1 MNEELDPAKLQELL
15 DATARLPRE
24 VEPLRDAWPAIR
36 ARIDAQRVRSI
47 SPTTQPVTAPRRRAP
62 WLIAAAAVVVLA
74 TGVAVVARQNEE
86 ATAPIAAVTEPP
98 TASGSPLSGGAPE
111 SSAVAIP
118 ISVNPANAANPAL
131 AAALDQY
138 REASRELETEVAAHA
153 AALSPNTREVV
164 RRSLATIDTAI
175 ADLRAALG
183 ADPRDVAVGQ
193 ALSLV
198 YERKLDFLKRV
209 RALPAAGM

>member
-1 MNEELDPAKLQELL
+1 MNEELDPTKLQELL

-24 VEPLRDAWPAIR
+24 VEPSRDAWPAIR
-36 ARIDAQRVRSI
+36 TRIEAQRVRSI
-47 SPTTQPVTAPRRRAP
+47 APAQERVTVPAQRTR
-62 WLIAAAAVVVLA
+62 WLMAAAAAAVVVLA
-74 TGVAVVARQNEE
+74 TGLTLVTRQG
-86 ATAPIAAVTEPP
+86 TEPA
-98 TASGSPLSGGAPE
+98 ASVAGPAAPAAPLPSGGPE
-111 SSAVAIP
+111 SSGAAVAV
-118 ISVNPANAANPAL
+118 SASAANASNPAL
-131 AAALDQY
+131 AAALDEY
-138 REASRELETEVAAHA
+138 REASRELEAEVAAHA

-183 ADPRDVAVGQ
+183 ADPRDVAAGQ

>member
-1 MNEELDPAKLQELL
+1 MNEELDPTKLRELL

-24 VEPLRDAWPAIR
+24 VEPSRDAWPAIR
-36 ARIDAQRVRSI
+36 ARIEAQRVRSI
-47 SPTTQPVTAPRRRAP
+47 ATTHDPVSAPAQRSR

-74 TGVAVVARQNEE
+74 TGVTLVARQG
-86 ATAPIAAVTEPP
+86 TEPVASVAAPAAPPAPLP
-98 TASGSPLSGGAPE
+98 TGGPE
-111 SSAVAIP
+111 SSGSVVAVA
-118 ISVNPANAANPAL
+118 ANAANASHPAL
-131 AAALDQY
+131 AAALDEY
-138 REASRELETEVAAHA
+138 REASRELEAEVAAHA

-183 ADPRDVAVGQ
+183 ADPRDVAAGQ

-209 RALPAAGM
+209 RVLPAAGM

>member
-1 MNEELDPAKLQELL
+1 MNEELDPTKLRELL

-24 VEPLRDAWPAIR
+24 VVPSNDAWPAIR
-36 ARIDAQRVRSI
+36 ARIEAQRVRSI
-47 SPTTQPVTAPRRRAP
+47 APTHDPVSAPAPRTR

-74 TGVAVVARQNEE
+74 SGATLVARQRPEPM
-86 ATAPIAAVTEPP
+86 AFVAAPAAPAAPQPTGGPGSSGAAV
-98 TASGSPLSGGAPE
+98 
-111 SSAVAIP
+111 AVAAN
-118 ISVNPANAANPAL
+118 VANASNPAL

-138 REASRELETEVAAHA
+138 REASRELEAEVAAHA

-183 ADPRDVAVGQ
+183 ADPRDVAAGQ

-209 RALPAAGM
+209 RAIPAAGM

>member
-1 MNEELDPAKLQELL
+1 MNDELDPTKLQQLL
-15 DATARLPRE
+15 GATARLPRE
-24 VEPLRDAWPAIR
+24 VEPSRDAWPAIR

-47 SPTTQPVTAPRRRAP
+47 APATEPVTVPRHPTR

-74 TGVAVVARQNEE
+74 TGIAVVARQDP
-86 ATAPIAAVTEPP
+86 TPTTPIAAITEPP
-98 TASGSPLSGGAPE
+98 PAPAAPSSGGAPE
-111 SSAVAIP
+111 PSGVAIP
-118 ISVNPANAANPAL
+118 VSVNSANPAL

-138 REASRELETEVAAHA
+138 REASRELEAEVAAHA

-183 ADPRDVAVGQ
+183 ADPRDVAAGQ

>member
-1 MNEELDPAKLQELL
+1 MNEELDPTKLQELL

-24 VEPLRDAWPAIR
+24 VEPSRDAWPAIR
-36 ARIDAQRVRSI
+36 TRIEAQRVRSI
-47 SPTTQPVTAPRRRAP
+47 APAQERVTVPAQRTR
-62 WLIAAAAVVVLA
+62 WLMAAAAVVVLA
-74 TGVAVVARQNEE
+74 TGLTLVTRQG
-86 ATAPIAAVTEPP
+86 TEPA
-98 TASGSPLSGGAPE
+98 ASVAGPAAPAAPLPSGGPE
-111 SSAVAIP
+111 SSGAAVAVSA
-118 ISVNPANAANPAL
+118 SVANASNPAL
-131 AAALDQY
+131 AAALDVY
-138 REASRELETEVAAHA
+138 REASRELEAEVAAHA

-183 ADPRDVAVGQ
+183 ADPRDVAAGQ

-209 RALPAAGM
+209 RAIPAAGM